1 MQRKRNQFFISRFIS
16 SLLSKSFQVTIK
28 PVGPQPLSST
38 PIQSNEPVYNQQPIN
53 NMTITREGSP
63 EYMVASAD
71 GTESVSQRSAKKR
84 RRYIKKIKY
93 KEKDKIYFYVS
104 IKYNIFQRET

>member
-1 MQRKRNQFFISRFIS
+1 M
-16 SLLSKSFQVTIK
+16 
-28 PVGPQPLSST
+28 
-38 PIQSNEPVYNQQPIN
+38 YNQQPIN

-84 RRYIKKIKY
+84 RRYIKKKIKY
-93 KEKDKIYFYVS
+93 KKEDKIYFYIN
-104 IKYNIFQRET
+104 IKYNIF